1 MKHICYFEVPADNL
15 ERARHFYNKLFGWEF
30 SEMSMG
36 HAPYF
41 TIKTPDG
48 ISGGLM
54 SRKDKSQGITNYIEV
69 GSISDY
75 VNKAK
80 TLGGKVVVD
89 RTTLPGMGHFALIQ
103 DPENNVVGLW
113 QIDPQAH

>member
-48 ISGGLM
+48 ISGGEFVYRARDDAGLQTVTKGFKHTQR
-54 SRKDKSQGITNYIEV
+54 SV
-69 GSISDY
+69 
-75 VNKAK
+75 
-80 TLGGKVVVD
+80 
-89 RTTLPGMGHFALIQ
+89 
-103 DPENNVVGLW
+103 PE
-113 QIDPQAH
+113 